1 MKLTEHINDTMDEFF
16 ATMIAFEETT
26 SPEKKAIERP
36 KLVAKLLKQ
45 SLKSIAYKS
54 IDAVR
59 VEERSSENVEH
70 PYYERFCEDDNV
82 FNDAIQKSAQ
92 KEKEFKGV

>member
-1 MKLTEHINDTMDEFF
+1 MSKTLNEHIDAEME
-16 ATMIAFEETT
+16 
-26 SPEKKAIERP
+26 
-36 KLVAKLLKQ
+36 KLVKGDGEKYIFRDALRK

-59 VEERSSENVEH
+59 VEEEKDSEKMGN
-70 PYYERFCEDDNV
+70 YAFLFTKGRNQ
-82 FNDAIQKSAQ
+82 AIQKSAQ